1 MGMIGSSIEILIQ
14 YAAIS
19 WCRRYAF
26 LEKSLERKKQ
36 RSFQVPTGV
45 LSLQFFSDIAF

>member
-26 LEKSLERKKQ
+26 LEKSLERKS
-36 RSFQVPTGV
+36 RGF
-45 LSLQFFSDIAF
+45 II